1 MRLLLDSHTL
11 LWSFWNSSRLGTQAR
26 DAIRSPDNEA
36 FVSVASIG
44 ELAMK
49 RASGRLNAPADLI
62 DACRK
67 QGFALIS
74 IQPLHAEHAAS
85 LPMHHRDSFDR
96 MLIAQAQA
104 EELVIV
110 TADAQMRRYGVRTMA
125 ANE

>member
-11 LWSFWNSSRLGTQAR
+11 FWSFWSSSRLGTQAR
-26 DAIRSPDNEA
+26 AAIRSPNNEA
-36 FVSVASIG
+36 LVSVASIW

-62 DACRK
+62 DACHR

-85 LPMHHRDSFDR
+85 LPMHHRDPFDR

-104 EELVIV
+104 EGLIIV

-125 ANE
+125 ADE

>member
-1 MRLLLDSHTL
+1 MRLLPDSHTL

-36 FVSVASIG
+36 FVSVASIW

-49 RASGRLNAPADLI
+49 RASGRLN

-85 LPMHHRDSFDR
+85 LPMHHRDPFDR
-96 MLIAQAQA
+96 MLIAQAQS
-104 EELVIV
+104 EGLIIV

-125 ANE
+125 ADE